1 MVLFLVMVQVSG
13 HNLGNI
19 SFFMAERLKTKEL
32 CHNLEATNLF
42 YEHAMS
48 WTYLNIPSSPETN
61 SYPPWN

>member
-19 SFFMAERLKTKEL
+19 SGHFFMAESLKTKEL
-32 CHNLEATNLF
+32 CHNLEATNLL

-48 WTYLNIPSSPETN
+48 
-61 SYPPWN
+61 